1 MALIKAVLISQ
12 ENHSETEVDGPTTY
26 TETREFFAVVQ
37 MIHNTFNPVMYKHWY
52 QIKPLVIFYNKN
64 LTDTSTEQEVIHK

>member
-37 MIHNTFNPVMYKHWY
+37 MIHNTFNPVMYKH
-52 QIKPLVIFYNKN
+52 
-64 LTDTSTEQEVIHK
+64 